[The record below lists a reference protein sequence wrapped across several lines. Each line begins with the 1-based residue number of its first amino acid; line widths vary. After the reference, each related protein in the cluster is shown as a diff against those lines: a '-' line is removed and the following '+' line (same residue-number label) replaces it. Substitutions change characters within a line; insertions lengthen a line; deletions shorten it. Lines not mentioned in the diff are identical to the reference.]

1 MTRWQMEGRIQRI
14 FLLARAAAASLGRSR
29 PPCARAQADTPEYTA
44 VYSSFGGLYNRPDAF
59 TPGNAAV
66 DVTHASRTLLW
77 LKPSAGNGGTDIV
90 VMYDRATTVHAGKFK
105 RCAVVA
111 GEGWLRQRRWRL
123 LLWLA
128 PQEDVHRQMRALCA
142 CFSTRLHRAC
152 GATTLSSQVEHELG
166 DDADNF
172 GQCAHGQ
179 HEHEP
184 RPGAYILRA
193 TAVAVGESGR

>member
-1 MTRWQMEGRIQRI
+1 MEGRIQRI

-77 LKPSAGNGGTDIV
+77 LKPSAANGGTDIV

-111 GEGWLRQRRWRL
+111 GEGWLRQRRARL
-123 LLWLA
+123 SWLVSHEECMDRCLRVALAFLLGFIA
-128 PQEDVHRQMRALCA
+128 PVAQPRFHLRWNMNWVTMPTTSGNVLTA
-142 CFSTRLHRAC
+142 STGMSRVQVRTSSEPPRL
-152 GATTLSSQVEHELG
+152 Q
-166 DDADNF
+166 
-172 GQCAHGQ
+172 
-179 HEHEP
+179 
-184 RPGAYILRA
+184 
-193 TAVAVGESGR
+193 SGRAAGDLAC